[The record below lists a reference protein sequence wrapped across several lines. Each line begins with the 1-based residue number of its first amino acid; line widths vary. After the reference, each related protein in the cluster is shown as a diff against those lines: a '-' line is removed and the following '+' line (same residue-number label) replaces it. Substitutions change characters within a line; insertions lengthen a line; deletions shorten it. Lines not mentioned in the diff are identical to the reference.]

1 MYVVIKEEEIMKY
14 KDLIK
19 KMTLEEKAS
28 LMSGKD
34 YWQSNDIERLGI
46 KSMFLADGSHIYY
59 ILS

>member
-1 MYVVIKEEEIMKY
+1 MKY

-34 YWQSNDIERLGI
+34 FWQSQDIERLGI
-46 KSMFLADGSHIYY
+46 NNMFLADGGIHG
-59 ILS
+59 